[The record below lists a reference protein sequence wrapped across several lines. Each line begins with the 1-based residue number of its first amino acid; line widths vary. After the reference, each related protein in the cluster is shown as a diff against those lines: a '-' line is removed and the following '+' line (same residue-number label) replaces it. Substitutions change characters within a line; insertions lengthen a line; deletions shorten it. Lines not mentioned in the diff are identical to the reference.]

1 MGNQVAIRPDATVSR
16 VPPPLPPRIPY
27 SPRPEAMVTQIL
39 SPQPNINAYYPPP
52 PAVMAAPTPAPQPS
66 FNAYPSP
73 FTKAPVNSAIP
84 QRLPGKLEPPKVRKI
99 LSLDG
104 GGVRGLSIIMILKYI
119 MKTLNQKRGTVLHP
133 WQEFDM
139 IGGTSTGG
147 IIAIMLGR
155 LRMSLDECE
164 EAYKTLSKEIFSA
177 TAHGSANP
185 RRMYDFLKA
194 NGKFDEKP
202 LESSIRDTL
211 LGRNLAEN
219 ELLQDRDPDACRVFV
234 CATRAENSAP
244 AVLRSYE
251 SSRNDPFYD
260 ICQIWEAVRATSA
273 ASTFFEPI
281 QIGPN
286 EETFVDG
293 EWTSRSNLRTLV
305 SCRLDSSV

>member
-1 MGNQVAIRPDATVSR
+1 MLSVHTP
-16 VPPPLPPRIPY
+16 
-27 SPRPEAMVTQIL
+27 
-39 SPQPNINAYYPPP
+39 SPQPNANTY
-52 PAVMAAPTPAPQPS
+52 
-66 FNAYPSP
+66 SP
-73 FTKAPVNSAIP
+73 FTRAPAAIAVP
-84 QRLPGKLEPPKVRKI
+84 QKLPGRLEPPKVRKI

-104 GGVRGLSIIMILKYI
+104 GGVRGLSIIMILKYL
-119 MKTLNQKRGTVLHP
+119 MKNLNRQRGTILQP

-164 EAYKTLSKEIFSA
+164 EAYKTLSKKVFSA
-177 TAHGSANP
+177 TTRGSANP
-185 RRMYDFLKA
+185 RRIYDFLKA
-194 NGKFDEKP
+194 NGKFDERP
-202 LESSIRDTL
+202 LEESIRDTL

-219 ELLQDRDPDACRVFV
+219 ELLQERGPDACRVFV

-286 EETFVDG
+286 DETFVDG
-293 EWTSRSNLRTLV
+293 KPFVPAN
-305 SCRLDSSV
+305 

>member
-1 MGNQVAIRPDATVSR
+1 MDSAVPQR
-16 VPPPLPPRIPY
+16 VP
-27 SPRPEAMVTQIL
+27 
-39 SPQPNINAYYPPP
+39 
-52 PAVMAAPTPAPQPS
+52 
-66 FNAYPSP
+66 
-73 FTKAPVNSAIP
+73 
-84 QRLPGKLEPPKVRKI
+84 GKFEPPKVRKI

-119 MKTLNQKRGTVLHP
+119 MKNLNRQRGTALHP

-147 IIAIMLGR
+147 IIANMLGR

-164 EAYKTLSKEIFSA
+164 EAYKTLSKKIFSA

-194 NGKFDEKP
+194 NGKFDERP
-202 LESSIRDTL
+202 LEESIRDTL
-211 LGRNLAEN
+211 WGRNLAEN
-219 ELLQDRDPDACRVFV
+219 ELLQERDSEACKVFV

-251 SSRNDPFYD
+251 SNKNDPFYE

-281 QIGPN
+281 RIGPN

-293 EWTSRSNLRTLV
+293 TSIEF
-305 SCRLDSSV
+305 SS

>member
-1 MGNQVAIRPDATVSR
+1 MPS
-16 VPPPLPPRIPY
+16 
-27 SPRPEAMVTQIL
+27 SPRPNLGVTQIPSL
-39 SPQPNINAYYPPP
+39 QPGVNSYSSPIN
-52 PAVMAAPTPAPQPS
+52 
-66 FNAYPSP
+66 
-73 FTKAPVNSAIP
+73 KAPVANIVP
-84 QRLPGKLEPPKVRKI
+84 QRLPGKLEPPKLRKI

-119 MKTLNQKRGTVLHP
+119 MKSLNQKRGVPLHP

-147 IIAIMLGR
+147 VIAIMLGR

-164 EAYKTLSKEIFSA
+164 EAYKTLSKKIFSA

-194 NGKFDEKP
+194 NGKFDERP
-202 LESSIRDTL
+202 LEESIRDTL
-211 LGRNLAEN
+211 LGRSLAEN
-219 ELLQDRDPDACRVFV
+219 ELLQERDPDACRVFV

-251 SSRNDPFYD
+251 SNRNDPFYD

-293 EWTSRSNLRTLV
+293 KWIGVAS
-305 SCRLDSSV
+305 

>member
-1 MGNQVAIRPDATVSR
+1 MPS
-16 VPPPLPPRIPY
+16 
-27 SPRPEAMVTQIL
+27 SPRPNVG
-39 SPQPNINAYYPPP
+39 
-52 PAVMAAPTPAPQPS
+52 AAQAPS
-66 FNAYPSP
+66 A
-73 FTKAPVNSAIP
+73 FTRAPVDSAVP
-84 QRLPGKLEPPKVRKI
+84 QRVPGKFEPPKVRKI

-119 MKTLNQKRGTVLHP
+119 MKNLNRQRGTALHP

-164 EAYKTLSKEIFSA
+164 EAYKTLSKKIFSA
-177 TAHGSANP
+177 TAHGNANP

-194 NGKFDEKP
+194 NGKFDERP
-202 LESSIRDTL
+202 LEESIRDTL
-211 LGRNLAEN
+211 WGRNLAEN
-219 ELLQDRDPDACRVFV
+219 ELLQERDSEACKVFV

-251 SSRNDPFYD
+251 SNKNDPFYE

-281 QIGPN
+281 RIGPN

-293 EWTSRSNLRTLV
+293 TSIEF
-305 SCRLDSSV
+305 SS